1 MLAQCHNLMGRLQEC
16 SIAAHK
22 LEAFQ
27 MMSSLSRNQAISA
40 DWHRNL
46 RRSPRARIDVVLKV
60 WRHLDGE
67 KQLVCGR
74 TRDISEHGIAAHI
87 TANLEMSEKVE
98 IQFTLP
104 ESTTPITLHATV
116 CAANEHLYGFEFNS
130 IDRLTKRTLGALVK
144 A

>member
-1 MLAQCHNLMGRLQEC
+1 M
-16 SIAAHK
+16 
-22 LEAFQ
+22 F
-27 MMSSLSRNQAISA
+27 
-40 DWHRNL
+40 
-46 RRSPRARIDVVLKV
+46 KV
-60 WRHLDGE
+60 WRHLNGE

-87 TANLEMSEKVE
+87 SASLEMSEKVE

-104 ESTTPITLHATV
+104 GSPAPITLQATV
-116 CAANEHLYGFEFNS
+116 CAANEHLYGFDFNS

>member
-1 MLAQCHNLMGRLQEC
+1 
-16 SIAAHK
+16 
-22 LEAFQ
+22 

-87 TANLEMSEKVE
+87 TADLEMNEKVE
-98 IQFTLP
+98 LQFSLP
-104 ESTTPITLHATV
+104 RSTTPTTLHAIV
-116 CAANEHLYGFEFNS
+116 CAANEHLYGFEFTS

>member
-1 MLAQCHNLMGRLQEC
+1 
-16 SIAAHK
+16 
-22 LEAFQ
+22 
-27 MMSSLSRNQAISA
+27 MMSSLNRNQAVSA

-60 WRHLDGE
+60 WRHLNGE

-87 TANLEMSEKVE
+87 TANLEMGEKVE

-104 ESTTPITLHATV
+104 GSTAPITLHATV
-116 CAANEHLYGFEFNS
+116 CATHEHLYGFEFNS

-144 A
+144 V